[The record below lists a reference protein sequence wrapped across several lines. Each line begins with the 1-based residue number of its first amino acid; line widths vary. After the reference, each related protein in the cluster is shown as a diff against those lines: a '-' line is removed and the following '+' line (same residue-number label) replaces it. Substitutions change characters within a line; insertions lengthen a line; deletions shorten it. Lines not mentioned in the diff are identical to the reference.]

1 MLSPQSHLTKET
13 DPRSVRNAHST
24 ESASLVFQQRKKV
37 AQQALSRLNR
47 ILGGVIPFVILR
59 MRIRGSH
66 QPFQLSA
73 LPLPI
78 HAVCRSGDL
87 LLDFPCDFK
96 DDSDE
101 GIARN
106 GGRIILKVLGELEK
120 SGIDIGDC
128 SIFFIP

>member
-1 MLSPQSHLTKET
+1 MLFQSIQET

-24 ESASLVFQQRKKV
+24 ESASVAFQKRQEV
-37 AQQALSRLNR
+37 AQQTLARLNR
-47 ILGGVIPFVILR
+47 ILGGVVPFVILR
-59 MRIRGSH
+59 IRIRGSY

-73 LPLPI
+73 LPIPI
-78 HAVCRSGDL
+78 RVVYRSKDL

-96 DDSDE
+96 DDSVE

-106 GGRIILKVLGELEK
+106 GGRIILKALGELEK
-120 SGIDIGDC
+120 SGIDIRDC

>member
-1 MLSPQSHLTKET
+1 M
-13 DPRSVRNAHST
+13 A
-24 ESASLVFQQRKKV
+24 FQQRHEV
-37 AQQALSRLNR
+37 AQRTLSRLNR
-47 ILGGVIPFVILR
+47 ILGGVVPFVILR

-78 HAVCRSGDL
+78 RVVSRSGDL

-106 GGRIILKVLGELEK
+106 GGRIILKTLGELEK
-120 SGIDIGDC
+120 SDIDIRNC